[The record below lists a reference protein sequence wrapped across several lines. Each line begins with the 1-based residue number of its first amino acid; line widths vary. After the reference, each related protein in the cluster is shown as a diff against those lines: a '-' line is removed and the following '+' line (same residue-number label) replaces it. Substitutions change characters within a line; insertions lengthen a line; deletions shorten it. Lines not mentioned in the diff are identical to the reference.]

1 MNPHG
6 NGKNEPT
13 DPDQLLRLID
23 LELAQ
28 KRAARLRAPSPYR
41 GFRMAS
47 FIFLFAVIL
56 GAALAA
62 YYVFVSGGLENVRGR
77 NESRPTATPASRAP

>member
-6 NGKNEPT
+6 DGKNEPT
-13 DPDQLLRLID
+13 DPEQLLRLVE

-28 KRAARLRAPSPYR
+28 QRAARQRARSPLRA
-41 GFRMAS
+41 FRMAS
-47 FIFLFAVIL
+47 FIFLFAVL
-56 GAALAA
+56 VGAALAF
-62 YYVFVSGGLENVRGR
+62 YYVFVAGGLDDFRR

>member
-6 NGKNEPT
+6 DGKNEPP
-13 DPDQLLRLID
+13 DPDQVLRLIE

-28 KRAARLRAPSPYR
+28 QRAVRQRARSPYR
-41 GFRMAS
+41 AFRLAS

-56 GAALAA
+56 GAVLAF
-62 YYVFVSGGLENVRGR
+62 YYVFYSGGLDEYRAR
-77 NESRPTATPASRAP
+77 TEPRPTATPASRAP

>member
-13 DPDQLLRLID
+13 DPEQVLRLVE

-28 KRAARLRAPSPYR
+28 QRAARLRARSPYR
-41 GFRMAS
+41 AFRLAS
-47 FIFLFAVIL
+47 FIFLLAVLI
-56 GAALAA
+56 GAVLAF
-62 YYVFVSGGLENVRGR
+62 YYVFYSGGLDEFR
-77 NESRPTATPASRAP
+77 SRTVPKPTATPASHAP

>member
-6 NGKNEPT
+6 DGKNEPT

-23 LELAQ
+23 LELARQ
-28 KRAARLRAPSPYR
+28 RAARQHAPSPFR

-47 FIFLFAVIL
+47 FVFLFAVIL
-56 GAALAA
+56 GAALAF
-62 YYVFVSGGLENVRGR
+62 YYVFVSGGLENFRAR
-77 NESRPTATPASRAP
+77 SEPQSTATPASRAP

>member
-6 NGKNEPT
+6 DGKNEPT
-13 DPDQLLRLID
+13 DPEQLLRLVE

-28 KRAARLRAPSPYR
+28 QRAARQRARSPLRA
-41 GFRMAS
+41 FRTAS

-56 GAALAA
+56 GAALAF
-62 YYVFVSGGLENVRGR
+62 YYVFVAGGLDDFRR

>member
-1 MNPHG
+1 MNPHR

-28 KRAARLRAPSPYR
+28 QRAARQNAPSPYR

-47 FIFLFAVIL
+47 FVFLFAVIL
-56 GAALAA
+56 GAALAF
-62 YYVFVSGGLENVRGR
+62 YYVFVSGGLENFRAR
-77 NESRPTATPASRAP
+77 SEPRSTATPAARAP